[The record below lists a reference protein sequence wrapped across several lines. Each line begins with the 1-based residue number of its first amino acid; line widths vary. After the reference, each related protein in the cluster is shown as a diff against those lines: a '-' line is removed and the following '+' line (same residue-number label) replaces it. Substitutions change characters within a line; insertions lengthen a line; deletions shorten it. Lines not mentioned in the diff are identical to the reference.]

1 MGKSLNAILMKTFKD
16 KIIQAQLIYK
26 SQSTDSALRA
36 WPLKKTKCEVF
47 CYEDVSCSDIETVI
61 CSTLHYN
68 DDVLSAEDLAT
79 ILGFN
84 VKDDIDSN
92 SKRYKDDAE
101 LCIFKRLLSSLK
113 KDETNVFRIVFCYKL
128 EEKIVL

>member
-16 KIIQAQLIYK
+16 NIIQAQLIYK
-26 SQSTDSALRA
+26 SQSADSALRA

-47 CYEDVSCSDIETVI
+47 CYEDVSCSNIETVI

-68 DDVLSAEDLAT
+68 DDVLSAEELAT

-84 VKDDIDSN
+84 VKDDIDS
-92 SKRYKDDAE
+92 SPKRYKDDAE
-101 LCIFKRLLSSLK
+101 ICIFKRLLSSLK
-113 KDETNVFRIVFCYKL
+113 KDELIEDVEDTQNQ
-128 EEKIVL
+128 E

>member
-1 MGKSLNAILMKTFKD
+1 MKTFKD
-16 KIIQAQLIYK
+16 NIIQAQLIYK

-68 DDVLSAEDLAT
+68 DDVLSAE
-79 ILGFN
+79 
-84 VKDDIDSN
+84 
-92 SKRYKDDAE
+92 
-101 LCIFKRLLSSLK
+101 
-113 KDETNVFRIVFCYKL
+113 
-128 EEKIVL
+128 